1 MLKSK
6 EPIAAALFALPALAP
21 LAVFWIYPIAQT
33 VWISFT
39 DWDYMT
45 PEYKMVG
52 FKNYARLLAS
62 RDFSQALSNTL
73 VFCVFSAVF
82 SIALGLGMALLLEKK
97 FKGK

>member
-39 DWDYMT
+39 DWD
-45 PEYKMVG
+45 
-52 FKNYARLLAS
+52 
-62 RDFSQALSNTL
+62 
-73 VFCVFSAVF
+73 
-82 SIALGLGMALLLEKK
+82 
-97 FKGK
+97 